1 MHCARKHRGV
11 RTDRW
16 KLIHFGEQPEE
27 WTFYDMRKD
36 PDERVNLIA
45 APEHAERIARLKARI
60 T

>member
-1 MHCARKHRGV
+1 M